1 MMTCDFEIEGKPV
14 GKGRPRFRRMGNFV
28 QTHTPTATADY
39 EKLVRLRFQ
48 NAGGVIT
55 DKPVRVEIVAFFAP
69 PKSARKKD
77 KIEMLANRILPEKK
91 PDCDNIAKIILDALN
106 KIAYI
111 DDSQVIEL
119 VVKKRY
125 SAEAKV
131 TVHIEEIEAA
141 GDEIDLAS

>member
-1 MMTCDFEIEGKPV
+1 MMCDFEIKGKPV

-28 QTHTPTATADY
+28 QAYTPANTAEY
-39 EKLVRLRFQ
+39 EKLVKLRFQ
-48 NAGGVIT
+48 NSGGAIT

-69 PKSARKKD
+69 PKSTRKRD
-77 KIEMLANRILPEKK
+77 KAEMLANRILPVKK

-141 GDEIDLAS
+141 GDYDALAS

>member
-1 MMTCDFEIEGKPV
+1 MMCDFVVEGKPV
-14 GKGRPRFRRMGNFV
+14 GKGRPRFKRMGNFV
-28 QTHTPTATADY
+28 QTYTPEKTADY

-55 DKPVRVEIVAFFAP
+55 EKPVRIKIVACFAP

-77 KIEMLANRILPEKK
+77 KIEMLANRILPVKK

-111 DDSQVIEL
+111 DDSQVVEL
-119 VVKKRY
+119 VVKKWFA
-125 SAEAKV
+125 AEEKV
-131 TVHIEEIEAA
+131 CVHIEEIDTR
-141 GDEIDLAS
+141 GDIDALAS

>member
-1 MMTCDFEIEGKPV
+1 MTCDFVVEGKPV
-14 GKGRPRFRRMGNFV
+14 GKGRPRFKRMGNFV
-28 QTHTPTATADY
+28 QTYTPEKTAEY
-39 EKLVRLRFQ
+39 EKLVRMKFQ

-55 DKPVRVEIVAFFAP
+55 DKPVKIEIVAFFAP
-69 PKSARKKD
+69 PKSTRKRD
-77 KIEMLANRILPEKK
+77 KAEMLANRILPVKK
-91 PDCDNIAKIILDALN
+91 PDSDNIAKIILDALN

-141 GDEIDLAS
+141 GDYDALAS